1 MAKASPTQRA
11 LAECKK
17 QGWTAAICE
26 KWNPHSK
33 TRLDLFG
40 FADLVVLRPSFY
52 REATPDEL
60 ARNDDGAADPMW
72 VWADGTIWVK
82 GTIVA
87 VQVTSGSNHAARRT
101 KILAEPRAK
110 LWCDCGGVV
119 EVWSYTKRKTGRYE
133 LRVEE
138 VRPLCR

>member
-17 QGWTAAICE
+17 QGWTAAIVE

-40 FADLVVLRPSFY
+40 FADLVVLKPPRLMCLEFWDAAGRGPFRSPS
-52 REATPDEL
+52 T
-60 ARNDDGAADPMW
+60 
-72 VWADGTIWVK
+72 TK

-138 VRPLCR
+138 VSFAADQ